1 MTSSRHQPKPDYKA
15 IFISDV
21 HLGSAGCQADAL
33 CAFLKTHTSQQL
45 YLVGDIIDGWR
56 MRKKWY
62 WPQSHTNV
70 IRRILTAAKRGTEVT
85 YIIGIMTSSCALPAV
100 PAGLW
105 RYQREEPR
113 PA

>member
-1 MTSSRHQPKPDYKA
+1 MPSSRQKPRPDYKA

-33 CAFLKTHTSQQL
+33 CAFMKTHTSEQL

-70 IRRILTAAKRGTEVT
+70 VRRIR
-85 YIIGIMTSSCALPAV
+85 SSP
-100 PAGLW
+100 
-105 RYQREEPR
+105 
-113 PA
+113 